1 MSHFQY
7 EHDGGDDDADDEDDG
22 TYIPW
27 VIYNSHSLYDKD
39 VYYILYINIDRYIT
53 SISSAFISNSG
64 DMGHDVQGGQ
74 AHSRDWWFAES
85 MPLQVHA
92 CMHHNLCN
100 IYKIEKGLLVSTK
113 NHDHSDDQPLVCGFA
128 EGTF

>member
-1 MSHFQY
+1 MMLMMRMMVRIY
-7 EHDGGDDDADDEDDG
+7 PGLYIIAIVYMTR
-22 TYIPW
+22 TYII
-27 VIYNSHSLYDKD
+27 IY
-39 VYYILYINIDRYIT
+39 NIDRYIT
-53 SISSAFISNSG
+53 SSISSAFISNSG

-113 NHDHSDDQPLVCGFA
+113 NHDHSDDQSLVCGFA